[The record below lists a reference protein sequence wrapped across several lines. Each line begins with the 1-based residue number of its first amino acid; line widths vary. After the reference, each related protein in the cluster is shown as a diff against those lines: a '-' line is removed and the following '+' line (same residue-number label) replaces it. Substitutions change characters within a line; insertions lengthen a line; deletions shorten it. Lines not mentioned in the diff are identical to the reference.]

1 MGDDLGD
8 EFYDVPRQSE
18 DDSSDADDGI
28 AQSTKKRPLGSDS
41 NDADDVDVANE
52 APAELAAAKKKKKK
66 KKKPRTE
73 ASSGSAIGGAS
84 ADALAAAFMGLYLK
98 EVCHFRIWNDST
110 LLANARLTV
119 PLLSK

>member
-18 DDSSDADDGI
+18 DDSSDADNGV
-28 AQSTKKRPLGSDS
+28 AQSTKKRSRGSES
-41 NDADDVDVANE
+41 NDADDFTNE
-52 APAELAAAKKKKKK
+52 VSSEIAAAKKKKKK

-84 ADALAAAFMGLYLK
+84 ADALAGAFMGLYFK
-98 EVCHFRIWNDST
+98 EVCFVSRMT
-110 LLANARLTV
+110 LC
-119 PLLSK
+119 